1 MKETEINCLGVTKYA
16 IIEENRFYAL
26 NIDVGIHG

>member
-1 MKETEINCLGVTKYA
+1 MKETEIHPLGVIELA

-26 NIDVGIHG
+26 NIDIGIHG